1 MPWPAVC
8 GSIIATEISAVTFIG
23 VPAISF
29 AVGGNLTYLQLG
41 IGAAAY
47 LVGYSL
53 WYVLTSGG
61 CQHDC

>member
-1 MPWPAVC
+1 MNDFLA
-8 GSIIATEISAVTFIG
+8 
-23 VPAISF
+23 
-29 AVGGNLTYLQLG
+29 G
-41 IGAAAY
+41 ICFGAAAY